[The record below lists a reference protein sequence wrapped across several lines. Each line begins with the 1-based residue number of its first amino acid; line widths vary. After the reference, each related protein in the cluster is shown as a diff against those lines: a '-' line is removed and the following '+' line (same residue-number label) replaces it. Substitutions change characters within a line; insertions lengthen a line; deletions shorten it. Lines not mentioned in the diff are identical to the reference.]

1 MFLSKHEKR
10 FLVSFTIFAFFSL
23 LLTALAL
30 MLDKHYIVG
39 DVKNPS
45 ICLLSETH
53 DCYTVYSTDTIRKM
67 VEVSVRVD
75 LLLSCFAVC
84 IGSVLTAFKMFNCR
98 LLIGFLIAGICK
110 SFFINMALLMIVT
123 NNRFYYTTVMSI
135 MTGNCGHQFCLEDQS
150 MNIVIAFNLLLMS
163 AVTTFFMTLNVFV
176 LGTHI
181 LRKYDEAHTEQVWAK
196 WDAMVAELVT
206 Y

>member
-10 FLVSFTIFAFFSL
+10 FLIFFTLFAFVSL
-23 LLTALAL
+23 LLTAFAL
-30 MLDKHYIVG
+30 MLDKHCIVG
-39 DVKNPS
+39 DIINPS
-45 ICLLSETH
+45 ICLLTDTR
-53 DCYTVYSTDTIRKM
+53 DCHTVYSTDTVRKM

-75 LLLSCFAVC
+75 LLLSCIAVC
-84 IGSVLTAFKMFNCR
+84 TGSVLIGFKMFNCR

-123 NNRFYYTTVMSI
+123 NNGFYFNTIISI

-150 MNIVIAFNLLLMS
+150 MNIVLAFNLLLLS

-181 LRKYDEAHTEQVWAK
+181 LRKYDEAHTQQVWAK